1 MNKAAI
7 YLLLMMGI
15 GILFPSCEQALVDEF
30 PIMETYYVESKTLPS
45 VTIDSVKHFITKFD
59 GFIEANPRAK
69 QHNKY
74 QPIVDNIKGASLRI
88 VITVDTA
95 WLGDTT
101 IYFAR
106 PMYN

>member
-1 MNKAAI
+1 MKKAAI

-15 GILFPSCEQALVDEF
+15 GILFPSCEQALADEF
-30 PIMETYYVESKTLPS
+30 PIMETYYVESKTLPL
-45 VTIDSVKHFITKFD
+45 VTVDSVKNFKTKFD

-106 PMYN
+106 PMY

>member
-1 MNKAAI
+1 M
-7 YLLLMMGI
+7 
-15 GILFPSCEQALVDEF
+15 QALVDEF
-30 PIMETYYVESKTLPS
+30 PIMETYYVESKALPS
-45 VTIDSVKHFITKFD
+45 VTVDSVNHFISKFK

-69 QHNKY
+69 LHNKY

-101 IYFAR
+101 VCFSR
-106 PMYN
+106 RMNN